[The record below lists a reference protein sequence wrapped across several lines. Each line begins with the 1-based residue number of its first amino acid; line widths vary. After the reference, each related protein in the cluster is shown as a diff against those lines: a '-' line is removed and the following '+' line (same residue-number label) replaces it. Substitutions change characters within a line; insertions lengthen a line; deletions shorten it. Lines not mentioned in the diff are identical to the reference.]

1 MGSEIVSGVIIIKVL
16 ERVIKKPACIMFL
29 LLAFVI
35 QVQAQDQQVTGR
47 ILDSNGDAIPFASVS
62 YKGHHIAVSSDAD
75 GKFDIERHVGW
86 NLTLSCLGYKSKIVK
101 ITDDATPLSV
111 TLKEDSR
118 SLGEVVV
125 KSKRGHYHRKDNPA
139 VELMRRVI
147 AAKKRTDLRNHDFYQ
162 YDKYQK
168 ITLAINDLKPEQ
180 LKNKFFSHRKYMR
193 DQVEV
198 SPYNHKLVLPLSVDE
213 TVSQHIY
220 RKNPLKEKDII
231 MGHQSSGIGKLLQT
245 GASLNKMLKDFF
257 TDVDIYDDDVRILQF
272 PFPSPIG
279 NTAISFYHFYIED
292 TVYVDR
298 DKCIHLQFIPANSQD
313 LGFRG
318 EIWVL
323 DDSTLHVKKCNL
335 FIPHNSDIDW
345 VDDMKIEQE
354 YTRLSNGDW
363 VLTKDDMIAE
373 MRFANF
379 LSKALVVRNTRL
391 SNYSFE
397 DLPSQLFKGRA
408 LVKHDIN
415 EMNRDENFWNQYRAV
430 GLTKSESS
438 MNSFINRMTNSHG
451 WKYVITAVKVFAE
464 NYMETGSRNTPSKFD
479 LGPLNT
485 YLSSNYVDGLRMR
498 LAGRSTAA
506 FNPHLFFDGYGAY
519 GMKSNKWY
527 YGAKLSYAFNKK
539 QHSSFEFPQRNIE
552 FETTSD
558 VMSDADRN
566 LIHNKDNVFMTIRSS
581 TEDQM
586 FAYNRQRL
594 SGIYET
600 DWGFSVSGG
609 LQTESNT
616 TAGNLHYYYM
626 PKSPQSVALGT
637 DAEAR
642 KIRMSDV
649 DLTLHYNP
657 GVTFV
662 NTKQQRFPVNLD
674 SPDFYISQSLGL
686 RHFLGGQFSSS
697 MTEAGIY
704 KRFWLGS
711 WGCVDTHLTAKAQW
725 KKVPFP
731 MLVMPPYNMSYFM
744 LENTFSMMR
753 DWEFINDRQLFWSA
767 AWDMNGKILNR
778 IPLVRRLHWRE
789 YFAIKGM
796 IGHLTEKNNPF
807 LEQNQTDPDIYQ
819 FPTNAHVMTHQ
830 PYWEA
835 SFGVRNI
842 LNFFTV
848 EFVRRLTYLNDEN
861 IHKWGVRFSFDAT
874 F

>member
-1 MGSEIVSGVIIIKVL
+1 LGSEIVSGVIIIKVL

-257 TDVDIYDDDVRILQF
+257 TDVDIYDDHVRILQF

-464 NYMETGSRNTPSKFD
+464 NYMETGVQE
-479 LGPLNT
+479 
-485 YLSSNYVDGLRMR
+485 Y
-498 LAGRSTAA
+498 
-506 FNPHLFFDGYGAY
+506 
-519 GMKSNKWY
+519 
-527 YGAKLSYAFNKK
+527 
-539 QHSSFEFPQRNIE
+539 
-552 FETTSD
+552 
-558 VMSDADRN
+558 
-566 LIHNKDNVFMTIRSS
+566 
-581 TEDQM
+581 TEQ
-586 FAYNRQRL
+586 
-594 SGIYET
+594 I
-600 DWGFSVSGG
+600 
-609 LQTESNT
+609 
-616 TAGNLHYYYM
+616 
-626 PKSPQSVALGT
+626 
-637 DAEAR
+637 
-642 KIRMSDV
+642 
-649 DLTLHYNP
+649 
-657 GVTFV
+657 
-662 NTKQQRFPVNLD
+662 
-674 SPDFYISQSLGL
+674 
-686 RHFLGGQFSSS
+686 
-697 MTEAGIY
+697 
-704 KRFWLGS
+704 
-711 WGCVDTHLTAKAQW
+711 
-725 KKVPFP
+725 
-731 MLVMPPYNMSYFM
+731 
-744 LENTFSMMR
+744 
-753 DWEFINDRQLFWSA
+753 
-767 AWDMNGKILNR
+767 
-778 IPLVRRLHWRE
+778 
-789 YFAIKGM
+789 
-796 IGHLTEKNNPF
+796 
-807 LEQNQTDPDIYQ
+807 
-819 FPTNAHVMTHQ
+819 
-830 PYWEA
+830 
-835 SFGVRNI
+835 
-842 LNFFTV
+842 
-848 EFVRRLTYLNDEN
+848 
-861 IHKWGVRFSFDAT
+861 
-874 F
+874 